1 MGWQGRENPC
11 SPGNGEPVR
20 KRKKVSDGAGDAVA
34 TTQVNVCHASKGK
47 LENADVGWIKNI
59 PECPVFKPTEE
70 EFGDP
75 LVYLQKIAPVASQY
89 GDLLHLF
96 CIENTLLL

>member
-1 MGWQGRENPC
+1 M
-11 SPGNGEPVR
+11 
-20 KRKKVSDGAGDAVA
+20 AG
-34 TTQVNVCHASKGK
+34 TQVNVSHASKGASPKGK
-47 LENADVGWIKNI
+47 LENVNVGWIKNI

-89 GDLLHLF
+89 GELLLLF